1 MKMENYIKHILTI
14 EDNREFWETLAE
26 LFRPD
31 PSYQFTFVDD
41 GNEGCN
47 MLLSKPFDLA
57 IIDLGLP
64 GKPGREIVNDAKF
77 AGVKTPMLVLTANE
91 DERSESDNM
100 NDGAVDYVRKSSAH
114 HVIVSR
120 IKAAIRN
127 STSDDR
133 PVIPFGKCAYD
144 TTCDTI
150 IGPKP
155 KQRFDLPPKPARV
168 LETLMRS
175 KSHGMRAQSLIAE
188 VWKYDGKVKERT
200 LNRNVNLVNEIF
212 EDHGLPRII
221 RYVPEKECY
230 ELIRN

>member
-1 MKMENYIKHILTI
+1 MENYTKRVLVI

-26 LFRPD
+26 LFKSD
-31 PSYQFTFVDD
+31 PSYQFTFVED
-41 GNEGCN
+41 GIEGCEL
-47 MLLSKPFDLA
+47 LLSKPFDLA
-57 IIDLGLP
+57 IVDLDLP
-64 GKPGREIVNDAKF
+64 GKSGRDILGDARF
-77 AGVKTPMLVLTANE
+77 AGVTTPILILTVH
-91 DERSESDNM
+91 DDQHSESDNM
-100 NDGAVDYVRKSSAH
+100 NDGAVDYVTKSRAH

-120 IKAAIRN
+120 IRAAIRN
-127 STSDDR
+127 SKATVM
-133 PVIPFGKCAYD
+133 PVIPFGKYAFD
-144 TTCDTI
+144 TTRDTI
-150 IGPKP
+150 TGPNLKKP
-155 KQRFDLPPKPARV
+155 VKLPPRPARV

-175 KSHGMRAQSLIAE
+175 KSHGMRAQTLIAE